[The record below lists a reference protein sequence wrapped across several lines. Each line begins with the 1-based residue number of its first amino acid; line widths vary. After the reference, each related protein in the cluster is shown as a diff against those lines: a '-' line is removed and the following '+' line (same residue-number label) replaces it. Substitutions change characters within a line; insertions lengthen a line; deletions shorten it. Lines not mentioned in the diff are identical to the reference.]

1 MAINPSNNV
10 GYQLT
15 STELHQRQQK
25 QCTDVVAPTVIVAGV
40 SDSVNIGTIFRI
52 CEAVKCKQIIFVDVA
67 DVDVHKVKR
76 ASRSTSEV
84 VSFKFVSF
92 DQFTCSIDEVLPL
105 VAIEITSKSTNI
117 YNAQLP
123 YEGSF
128 VIGGERYGIP
138 ERILRM
144 CTSAVHIPMFG
155 VNSSMNVATSLGIV
169 LYEWH
174 RRFRNPVLHQEET
187 II

>member
-1 MAINPSNNV
+1 MNTANNI

-25 QCTDVVAPTVIVAGV
+25 QFTDIVAPTVIVVGV

-52 CEAVKCKQIIFVDVA
+52 CEAVKCKQIIFVDVT
-67 DVDVHKVKR
+67 DVDVQKVKR

-84 VSFKFVSF
+84 VPFKFVSF
-92 DQFTCSIDEVLPL
+92 EEFTDSIDEFSPL
-105 VAIEITSKSTNI
+105 VAIEITSKSTNV

-123 YEGSF
+123 CEGAF

-138 ERILRM
+138 DRILQM

-155 VNSSMNVATSLGIV
+155 VNSSMNVATSLGII

-174 RRFRNPVLHQEET
+174 RRFRSPVLHKKERGSV
-187 II
+187 